1 MIDVIG
7 TLKRG
12 GRGLI
17 AHIDFPL
24 LVITLT
30 IMAVGLAT
38 VNSATYD
45 STHRMLAQAGNMGV
59 ALVVMW

>member
-38 VNSATYD
+38 VAVAWASWI
-45 STHRMLAQAGNMGV
+45 GV
-59 ALVVMW
+59 